1 MPAVPSFE
9 MVSSIPLLRMFHERA
24 ARAFYVD
31 YLGFEMEWE
40 HRFHETPDSPLYFQL
55 RLAEAVIHLNAHAQ
69 PEDPP
74 AEVRIPVRGIE
85 AFFDYSPCGGQRSPR
100 PRGGR
105 SPAHRLQHRSQ
116 SRRSFRQHPD
126 LLGAAEKLA
135 RKFRKGRVSGE

>member
-85 AFFDYSPCGGQRSPR
+85 AFFDYLPARASDRRAPVVVDPR
-100 PRGGR
+100 RTGCNT
-105 SPAHRLQHRSQ
+105 
-116 SRRSFRQHPD
+116 D
-126 LLGAAEKLA
+126 LNLDDP
-135 RKFRKGRVSGE
+135 SGNTLTFWEPLKN